1 MSTGKIL
8 TGVAAGIAAGAII
21 GILLA
26 PDKGSETR
34 RKIAQKG
41 NDLKDSIKARFSSMV
56 DDVVDE
62 YENTKDAAEGA
73 VQRGKEKMQN
83 MKADARQALS

>member
-73 VQRGKEKMQN
+73 MQRGKEKVQN

>member
-1 MSTGKIL
+1 MSAGKIL

-21 GILLA
+21 GVLLA

-34 RKIAQKG
+34 KKIAQKG
-41 NDLKDSIKARFSSMV
+41 NDLKDSIKARFSSLV

-62 YENTKDAAEGA
+62 FENTKDAAA
-73 VQRGKEKMQN
+73 VAGQKKVKKKFR
-83 MKADARQALS
+83 L